1 MATDGPA
8 IAEEF
13 ADKGVWVAE
22 LDRVAAR
29 DRWGRTLIVVGWIH
43 LATFLACQ
51 VMHISGDRVGGHFL
65 LVWAVELAAVL
76 GAIRAGAGRGWTRST
91 PLIGIFMRVWATFLI
106 LSFNLAAMNT
116 LSGDDYYWF
125 KPALATLSTF
135 GFATMAYLSTLLFFI
150 PAVQMYFT
158 GLLMVWAPDDAYLIY
173 GLSWWLALQG
183 IGLALEHR
191 RRLADRKG
199 LTDA

>member
-1 MATDGPA
+1 MATDGPT
-8 IAEEF
+8 IAGPIEGNG
-13 ADKGVWVAE
+13 DWRTD

-29 DRWGRTLIVVGWIH
+29 DHWGRALMVVGWIH
-43 LATFLACQ
+43 LATFLVCQ
-51 VMHISGDRVGGHFL
+51 VMHVAGDRVGVHFL

-76 GAIRAGAGRGWTRST
+76 VAIRAVAGRGWTRST

-116 LSGDDYYWF
+116 LSGVDYFWF
-125 KPALATLSTF
+125 KPALASLSTF
-135 GFATMAYLSTLLFFI
+135 GLATMAYLTTPLFFI
-150 PAVQMYFT
+150 PAVQMYVT

-183 IGLALEHR
+183 IGLVLERR
-191 RRLADRKG
+191 RRLAGRQIP
-199 LTDA
+199 